1 MGVWDTGT
9 HAPLGTT
16 IAAGD
21 GHTFTGAAFL
31 GDGSTL
37 ATSGD
42 EVRLWS
48 AASGAEL
55 TPAIKQTS
63 CGTGPSGCSVYTDGI
78 ESSPDGAMFATF
90 NGGVAR
96 IWDSAS
102 HTTLGAQIEIP
113 EDVDVDAVAFSPDGT
128 SLATGVD
135 EYGQVVRLWDTR
147 TQKQIGDPL
156 GKIVDH
162 YSPAATA
169 VAFSSD
175 GAKLAAVVDG
185 DIAFWWVTTT
195 SRLGMSISSPTG
207 STSPASR
214 SAPTGNCL
222 RPAATIGLSASGTP
236 RPAPR
241 SARRS
246 ATPDRDLR
254 GVQPQLTD
262 GRLRPRA
269 TPRFASGTWRRTPG
283 SAGRW
288 PGREPGGSSP
298 PAVESRFSW
307 PSRRM
312 SWYATLD
319 LELSWSESA
328 APGARAGR
336 STSTGCTRTTASSS
350 RNSSRCCST
359 ATSERG
365 DHVLDPFAGSGT
377 TLVQALESGLRRDRG
392 RSSLRSTAC

>member
-1 MGVWDTGT
+1 MLAASTPQAVGVWDTGT

-55 TPAIKQTS
+55 TPAIEQTS
-63 CGTGPSGCSVYTDGI
+63 CGTVLGGCSVYTDGI

-185 DIAFWWVTTT
+185 DIAFWWVTTHEQ
-195 SRLGMSISSPTG
+195 LGMSISSPTG
-207 STSPASR
+207 LDFTSVAFSPDGKLLATGSDDWTVR
-214 SAPTGNCL
+214 LWDTATGSEVGAPFRDTGPVTSAAFSPDGRVL
-222 RPAATIGLSASGTP
+222 ASASY
-236 RPAPR
+236 A
-241 SARRS
+241 A
-246 ATPDRDLR
+246 
-254 GVQPQLTD
+254 V
-262 GRLRPRA
+262 RLWDVA
-269 TPRFASGTWRRTPG
+269 AH
-283 SAGRW
+283 A
-288 PGREPGGSSP
+288 EIGGP
-298 PAVESRFSW
+298 
-307 PSRRM
+307 
-312 SWYATLD
+312 L
-319 LELSWSESA
+319 
-328 APGARAGR
+328 
-336 STSTGCTRTTASSS
+336 
-350 RNSSRCCST
+350 
-359 ATSERG
+359 
-365 DHVLDPFAGSGT
+365 AGS
-377 TLVQALESGLRRDRG
+377 
-392 RSSLRSTAC
+392 